1 MWASG
6 LPFYPDDTR
15 CAFKN
20 KTDYM
25 LNYPQNLHCL
35 YCQSAITL
43 PIRYFKQPIL
53 FAVHLS
59 FACRHLA
66 CHILDYARYTFKNKT
81 DNMINNAQNLSG
93 VNARLGL

>member
-1 MWASG
+1 MPNG
-6 LPFYPDDTR
+6 
-15 CAFKN
+15 
-20 KTDYM
+20 
-25 LNYPQNLHCL
+25 
-35 YCQSAITL
+35 ITP

-66 CHILDYARYTFKNKT
+66 CHILDYARYTLKNKT
-81 DNMINNAQNLSG
+81 DYMLNNTQNLSG